1 MPNERD
7 PDAPPTPL
15 IGATP
20 VQANQPTE
28 VRASGTEEPIGGQED
43 RFQQVRFD
51 DFKRIKDKAKQKG
64 RERGYADARAEL
76 EAAAKAAGFTS
87 LDEALKQRTV
97 PPATVDVT
105 EPAKPEPVVTA
116 STQESPAMPT
126 NDKPKTTTS
135 NDESARLRK
144 QWRLEEKRRRGLQM
158 QLDAKEAEMGL
169 REEMYHFGVTD
180 VDYGLRLLTRELE
193 GKTEDEIGAFD
204 RKAFFEGVRTARPYL
219 FGEKVVAPTTGTNGT
234 DATGNAPAAP
244 QPGAVNADAAQ
255 RQQFNARTAKP
266 DEMQARL
273 KALGLNPHL

>member
-105 EPAKPEPVVTA
+105 EPAKPEP
-116 STQESPAMPT
+116 
-126 NDKPKTTTS
+126 
-135 NDESARLRK
+135 
-144 QWRLEEKRRRGLQM
+144 
-158 QLDAKEAEMGL
+158 
-169 REEMYHFGVTD
+169 
-180 VDYGLRLLTRELE
+180 
-193 GKTEDEIGAFD
+193 
-204 RKAFFEGVRTARPYL
+204 
-219 FGEKVVAPTTGTNGT
+219 
-234 DATGNAPAAP
+234 
-244 QPGAVNADAAQ
+244 
-255 RQQFNARTAKP
+255 
-266 DEMQARL
+266 
-273 KALGLNPHL
+273 